1 MKHSNFVITLI
12 CCFAAV
18 SVKYVPAM
26 AMQASP
32 LSAQA
37 QISLLTSSPI
47 DDAVYTL
54 YGHTAL
60 RVYDPNANIDVV
72 FNYGIFDFSSPNF
85 IYRFAKGET
94 DYKVVMQPFGYY
106 LMEYITRESEV
117 YEQILNLLPEEKES
131 LWQALVFNEQPENRV
146 YRYDFFFDNCATRP
160 VVMIEKNIHGTI
172 KYPSQA
178 APSAFRDAIM
188 TNPSTVLSIS
198 PTRQPTF
205 RDAIN
210 FCTRH
215 HPWITFGCDLV
226 MGAPTDRV
234 MTLKETFFLPEYLKE
249 AFDKAEIKRD
259 SVVQPLVLKVNI
271 LSEETRTPEKSPPFM
286 TSPLACFT
294 LAFIIIGWLTWLER
308 RRKTFFGWLD
318 FILFFIAGIAG
329 CIIFFLSFV
338 SVHPCIFPNIS
349 LLWLHPFHL
358 IGAFFFSVKKFNKPA
373 FWYHFINFVAI
384 SGMLVVW
391 IFITQH
397 FNIAFIPLIASLWLR
412 SGWALIKK
420 KVI

>member
-1 MKHSNFVITLI
+1 MKHPKFVITLI

-18 SVKYVPAM
+18 AVKYVSAT
-26 AMQASP
+26 AMQATP

-37 QISLLTSSPI
+37 QISLLTSSPT

-60 RVYDPNANIDVV
+60 RVYDPSANIDTV
-72 FNYGIFDFSSPNF
+72 FNYGIFDFSQPNF

-94 DYKVVMQPFGYY
+94 DYKVVAQHFGYY
-106 LMEYITRESEV
+106 LMEYIERGSEV

-131 LWQALVFNEQPENRV
+131 LWQALILNAQPENRV
-146 YRYDFFFDNCATRP
+146 YRYNFFFDNCATRP
-160 VVMIEKNIHGTI
+160 AAMIEKNIRGTI
-172 KYPSQA
+172 KYPSQIV
-178 APSAFRDAIM
+178 PSASRGAVT
-188 TNPSTVLSIS
+188 TNPSAILSVS
-198 PTRQPTF
+198 QTRQPTF

-249 AFDKAEIKRD
+249 VFDKAEIKRD

-308 RRKTFFGWLD
+308 RKKTFFGWLD
-318 FILFFIAGIAG
+318 SILFFIAGIAG
-329 CIIFFLSFV
+329 CIIFFLSFL
-338 SVHPCIFPNIS
+338 SVHPCMFPNIS

-358 IGAFFFSVKKFNKPA
+358 IGVFFFSVKKFNKQA

-397 FNIAFIPLIASLWLR
+397 FNVAFIPLIASLWLR